1 MQISRQFPIEMVYK
15 QKSDRL
21 RSSIHIQLKLD
32 IGETTESY
40 LRDQESGI
48 GNKFNEIS
56 PWNVILNSN
65 FMVR

>member
-56 PWNVILNSN
+56 P
-65 FMVR
+65 